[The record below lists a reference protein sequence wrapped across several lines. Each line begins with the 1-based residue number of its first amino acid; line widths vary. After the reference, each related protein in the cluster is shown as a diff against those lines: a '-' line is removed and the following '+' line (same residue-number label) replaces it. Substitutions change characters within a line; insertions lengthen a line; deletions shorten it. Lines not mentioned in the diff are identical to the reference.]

1 MDLRLLDKQL
11 DSSRRVWK
19 MNEIDKK
26 TVFCC
31 RTVSFN
37 GYKLAYKYL

>member
-19 MNEIDKK
+19 MNE
-26 TVFCC
+26 TH
-31 RTVSFN
+31 
-37 GYKLAYKYL
+37 AYEGTF